1 VRGWIGCDVRGRGW
15 FSLRG
20 DNNSVA
26 FAAESDA
33 EHG

>member
-1 VRGWIGCDVRGRGW
+1 VRGRGW

-26 FAAESDA
+26 FVAESDA
-33 EHG
+33 EYG